1 MISEQ
6 LFKGHG
12 ENFLNAVISY
22 DVIGYFRS
30 NWWKVD
36 CISKVA

>member
-12 ENFLNAVISY
+12 KNFLNAVISY
-22 DVIGYFRS
+22 DVIDYFRS
-30 NWWKVD
+30 VVLVK
-36 CISKVA
+36 SRLHF

>member
-12 ENFLNAVISY
+12 KDFLNAAISY

-30 NWWKVD
+30 VVLVK
-36 CISKVA
+36 SRLHF